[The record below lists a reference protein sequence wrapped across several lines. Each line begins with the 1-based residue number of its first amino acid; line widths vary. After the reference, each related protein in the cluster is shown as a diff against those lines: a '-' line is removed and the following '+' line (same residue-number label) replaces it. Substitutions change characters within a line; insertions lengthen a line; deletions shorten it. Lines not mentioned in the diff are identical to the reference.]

1 MVRHDDDRRLGRQSE
16 DLILTLFSRRSMSAF
31 YVVDDA
37 E

>member
-1 MVRHDDDRRLGRQSE
+1 MVRRDDDRRLGTRSAY
-16 DLILTLFSRRSMSAF
+16 LILTLFSRRSMSAF